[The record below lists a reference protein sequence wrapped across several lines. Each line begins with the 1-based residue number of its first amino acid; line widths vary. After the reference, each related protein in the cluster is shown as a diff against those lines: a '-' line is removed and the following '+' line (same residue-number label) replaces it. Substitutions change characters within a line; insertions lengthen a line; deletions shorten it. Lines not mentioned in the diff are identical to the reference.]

1 MSGENSY
8 RAIWQIS
15 YPIIV
20 GYMAQNIVY
29 VVDTAFLGR
38 VSEVALGAGGLAGL
52 YYVAVFMLGMGF
64 GTGSQI
70 IIARRHGQGK
80 VDSIGKVVDHTW
92 YFLACFAVVI
102 FLFLKYATPLF
113 FESALSSEEVNQA
126 SIEYLDIRAW
136 GIFFAFIN
144 VAYRAFFVGVGK
156 TQVLIWS
163 TVVMAVVNIVLD
175 YVLIFGHWGFPEMG
189 IGGAALASVISEAFT
204 TIYFTW
210 YAVRRGES
218 TDVTFMNK
226 YGFHKFPKPELN
238 TLKNLLNISIP
249 VMFQNFISLGGWF
262 LFYLIIEGMGERP
275 LAISNI
281 ARSIYLI
288 LMIPALA
295 FYSATYSLVSN
306 TIGRRAPNE
315 VKPLL
320 KRIIGLGFTFSVVL
334 SLLVSIFSHPI
345 VEIYTN
351 DSSLVLAS
359 LPTLRVISVALLFVP
374 ISMVLFAAISGIGNT
389 RMSLA
394 LEVTT
399 VGIYLACTYY
409 FANILSWPVEQVWY
423 TEFVYLITLGSL
435 SFAYLKTADWKSLEV

>member
-1 MSGENSY
+1 MSAENSY
-8 RAIWQIS
+8 SAIWKMS
-15 YPIIV
+15 YPIII

-52 YYVAVFMLGMGF
+52 YYIAVFMLGMGF

-70 IIARRHGQGK
+70 VIARRHGQGK
-80 VDSIGKVVDHTW
+80 IASIGKVVDHAW
-92 YFLACFAVVI
+92 YFLAGFAVVV
-102 FLFLKYATPLF
+102 FLFLRYATPLF
-113 FESALSSEEVNQA
+113 FEYALSSDAVNQA
-126 SIEYLDIRAW
+126 SVQYLDIRAY

-144 VAYRAFFVGVGK
+144 VAFRAFFVGVGK

-175 YVLIFGHWGFPEMG
+175 YALIFGHWGFPEMG

-204 TIYFTW
+204 SMYFVW
-210 YAVRRGES
+210 YAFRRGEGA
-218 TDVTFMNK
+218 DLTFVQQ
-226 YGFHKFPKPELN
+226 YGFLKFPKPELH
-238 TLKNLLNISIP
+238 TLKKLLNVSIP

-281 ARSIYLI
+281 VRSIYLI

-306 TIGRRAPNE
+306 TMGRGESRE

-320 KRIIGLGFTFSVVL
+320 KRIIGLGFLFSVVL
-334 SLLVSIFSHPI
+334 SFLVSVFPHSII
-345 VEIYTN
+345 EIYTN
-351 DSSLVLAS
+351 DTGLVLA
-359 LPTLRVISVALLFVP
+359 TLSTLKVISVALLLVP
-374 ISMVLFAAISGIGNT
+374 ISMVLFAAISGTGNT
-389 RMSLA
+389 RMSLV

-399 VGIYLACTYY
+399 VVIYLVCTYY
-409 FANILSWPVEQVWY
+409 FAKILAWPVEQVWY
-423 TEFVYLITLGSL
+423 TELVYLIILGTLSL
-435 SFAYLKTADWKSLEV
+435 VYFKTANWKSVKV